1 MTLGSATAYD
11 RGRMRFCSAWH
22 PAERRP
28 VLCLVEAGGA
38 VRPLGRAGHRLPDV
52 AALVAHTEVDS
63 GSVLEATV
71 ESLGSEPDGLGAL
84 DELATGEPG
93 GDGAHLLA
101 PVRPAEVWAAGVT
114 YERSRDARMAE
125 STESDVYDRVYASER
140 PEIFL
145 KATAPRVLGPNADIG
160 LRADSGW
167 DVPEPELGVVVGPGG
182 GIVGYTLGNDVSSR
196 TIEGDNP
203 LYLPQ
208 AKIYAGSCALGPTVV
223 GTDEIDDP
231 YALTIAMRI
240 VRDGSEAFAAE
251 IGVDS
256 LHVKLDTLVD
266 YLGRENWVAP
276 GTVLLTGTGIVPPD
290 DFTLAPGDV
299 VEITCEPIGTLV
311 NRCAPASSLAPPAE
325 WRRSTALGSI

>member
-1 MTLGSATAYD
+1 
-11 RGRMRFCSAWH
+11 MRFCSAWH
-22 PAERRP
+22 PTERRP
-28 VLCLVEAGGA
+28 VLCLVDDGGT
-38 VRPLGRAGHRLPDV
+38 VRPLGRPGNRLPDV
-52 AALVAHTEVDS
+52 AALVAHTDVDS
-63 GSVLEATV
+63 GSVLEAAV
-71 ESLGSEPDGLGAL
+71 ESLGSEPDGLGSL
-84 DELATGEPG
+84 DELAAAEPG
-93 GDGAHLLA
+93 GERPHLLA

-125 STESDVYDRVYASER
+125 STERDVYDRVYASER

-145 KATAPRVLGPNADIG
+145 KATAPRVLGPGAPIG
-160 LRADSGW
+160 LRADSEW

-196 TIEGDNP
+196 DIEGANP

-208 AKIYAGSCALGPTVV
+208 AKIFAGSCALGPTVV
-223 GTDEIDDP
+223 GADQVDDP

-240 VRDGSEAFAAE
+240 ERDGAEAFSGQ

-256 LHVKLDTLVD
+256 LHVKLETLVD

-299 VEITCEPIGTLV
+299 VEITCEPVGTLV

-325 WRRSTALGSI
+325 WQKSTALGPI